1 MAKSGIT
8 HRAAQTDPEDVI
20 STLKKADF
28 GAPFEL
34 ILRYSAIVILGS
46 IVAITADLPVTWL
59 WLLCYAIT
67 EGMYFLQLRQALHH
81 PSTSNMRL
89 ALLGYMVTATTFVAF
104 PMVCTHLDNPTLLAA
119 AVAAQVGMVFYTFW
133 RPRISQPIAIYD
145 ILMVFGLA
153 VNAAIAFWD
162 ITTDP
167 WAHFVFTSVLLVAAV
182 YYAMTIHRNLSLY
195 NEWEERRLRAAETM
209 KAEALGRLVG
219 GVAHDFNNILTVVI
233 GNLELHKEVPPGP
246 ERDVLLEEAHE
257 AALRAAR
264 LTGQLLAYGRKA
276 PLTPTV
282 ASLQAH
288 VDAVEPLLRRLLP
301 ASVALDIRIPA
312 SIQHVALDRAQFTA
326 ALLNL
331 VSNAADALGTRRGK
345 IWIKA
350 WPVREDSQ
358 QKEFALSVI
367 DTAGGLPPEIE
378 ADVLEPYFTT
388 KPIGSGSGLGL
399 PMVNGFAEQSGGR
412 LILQNRPGEGLAVTL
427 ILPMLSEQD
436 VTALKPQD
444 GHNLASTTS
453 PMHGARGGPSDLRA

>member
-8 HRAAQTDPEDVI
+8 PTDPRDVV
-20 STLKKADF
+20 SALKEADF
-28 GAPFEL
+28 GTPTEL
-34 ILRYSAIVILGS
+34 ILRFSVVLILGAV
-46 IVAITADLPVTWL
+46 IAICANLPITWL
-59 WLLCYAIT
+59 WLLLYPTT
-67 EGMYFLQLRQALHH
+67 EALYYLQLHRALRQ
-81 PSTSNMRL
+81 PSQMNMRL
-89 ALLGYMVTATTFVAF
+89 AVLAYMVAAATFVAF
-104 PMVCTHLDNPTLLAA
+104 PMFCVHLSNLTLV
-119 AVAAQVGMVFYTFW
+119 AVMAIAQIGMVLYTCW
-133 RPRISQPIAIYD
+133 RPRISKPIAVFD
-145 ILMVFGLA
+145 VLMVFGMAGNA
-153 VNAAIAFWD
+153 VIAFWD
-162 ITTDP
+162 ITTEL
-167 WAHFVFTSVLLVAAV
+167 WAHFVLTASLLSLAA
-182 YYAMTIHRNLSLY
+182 YYAMTIHRILALHD
-195 NEWEERRLRAAETM
+195 EWEERRLRAAETM

-246 ERDVLLEEAHE
+246 ERDVLLDEARE

-312 SIQHVALDRAQFTA
+312 SIQYVALDRAQFTA

-331 VSNAADALGTRRGK
+331 VSNAADAFDTRRGK

-350 WPVREDSQ
+350 WLVREDSQ